1 MIELDTREDYGAQ
14 IKVVGIG
21 GGGSNAVNAMIDR
34 GLIGVEFCVFN
45 TDMQALSQSQAS
57 IKLQIGKN
65 LTRGLG
71 AGADPS
77 VGRRAVDEDAEEI
90 SRILA
95 GNDMV
100 FVTAGMGGG
109 TGTGGAAKVAQIAK
123 SQGSLVV
130 GIVTRPFSF
139 EGKRRLKQAEEGI
152 EELRKNVDTLIVIP
166 NQKLLALVQAGTSLL
181 DGFEIANQVLYN
193 ATRGI
198 SELITRHGYINVD
211 FADVRT
217 IMSDMGDAIMGAGTA
232 MGEHRAA
239 IAAETAISSPLLE
252 GVSIQGAQG
261 VLVNITGGKNMTL
274 LEVSE
279 ATQIIHDAAGDDA
292 NIIFGAVLD
301 ESMTDEVMVT
311 VIATGFNNKPTFTGL
326 SYPGEEKSNIPY
338 ISAEEVLGTKRPPR
352 VERMTAPMTMDE
364 YEERKRILTNEGRED
379 IPEPEVAMPKVERMT
394 MAHRGTLP
402 EREQNGNAFERL
414 SNGAFRATTPVR
426 LTPSNET
433 NHVPSGPRDLK
444 EFDTPAYLRRGITLP
459 SIEEQEDA
467 AGDTV
472 MAAVETNES
481 RFGDPAP
488 SQVRV
493 RDDRPTFLRK
503 IMD

>member
-1 MIELDTREDYGAQ
+1 
-14 IKVVGIG
+14 
-21 GGGSNAVNAMIDR
+21 
-34 GLIGVEFCVFN
+34 
-45 TDMQALSQSQAS
+45 
-57 IKLQIGKN
+57 
-65 LTRGLG
+65 
-71 AGADPS
+71 
-77 VGRRAVDEDAEEI
+77 
-90 SRILA
+90 
-95 GNDMV
+95 
-100 FVTAGMGGG
+100 
-109 TGTGGAAKVAQIAK
+109 
-123 SQGSLVV
+123 
-130 GIVTRPFSF
+130 
-139 EGKRRLKQAEEGI
+139 
-152 EELRKNVDTLIVIP
+152 
-166 NQKLLALVQAGTSLL
+166 
-181 DGFEIANQVLYN
+181 
-193 ATRGI
+193 
-198 SELITRHGYINVD
+198 VD

-232 MGEHRAA
+232 QGEHRAA

-326 SYPGEEKSNIPY
+326 SYPGEEKSNVPY
-338 ISAEEVLGTKRPPR
+338 MPAEEVLGAKRQPR

-364 YEERKRILTNEGRED
+364 YEERKRILQNEGSEEAH
-379 IPEPEVAMPKVERMT
+379 IPEPEVALPRVERMT
-394 MAHRGTLP
+394 HRGTLP
-402 EREQNGNAFERL
+402 EREPNGNAFERHT
-414 SNGAFRATTPVR
+414 NGAFRAASSVR

-459 SIEEQEDA
+459 SIEEQE
-467 AGDTV
+467 AGSETPV
-472 MAAVETNES
+472 MAGEREEEPQQQS
-481 RFGDPAP
+481 
-488 SQVRV
+488 RV